1 MCKKP
6 FLKERTIKYTEYPS
20 ADQLPADDF
29 DLLARAWDQT
39 ENAYA
44 PYSHFK
50 VGASLS
56 LEDGTSISGSNQENA
71 SYPAGLCAERVA
83 LFSAAGTHPGK
94 IITALAVSA
103 KNSNNDLFNPV
114 FPCGF
119 CLQVLV
125 EMERKQQK
133 PIRLIVGNPNTRIL
147 VFETGGDLM
156 PFAFDADQLG
166 TNP

>member
-1 MCKKP
+1 MCKNPLSREK
-6 FLKERTIKYTEYPS
+6 TIKYTEYPS
-20 ADQLPADDF
+20 ADQLSREDI
-29 DLLARAWDQT
+29 DLLTRAWNQT
-39 ENAYA
+39 QNAYA

-50 VGASLS
+50 VGACLS
-56 LEDGTSISGSNQENA
+56 LEDGTTISGSNQENA

-94 IITALAVSA
+94 KIIALAISA
-103 KNSNNDLFNPV
+103 KNQTNDLLDPV

-133 PIRLIVGNPNTRIL
+133 PIRLIIGNPNTRVL
-147 VFETGGDLM
+147 VFDSGGDMM
-156 PFAFDADQLG
+156 PFAFDAEQL
-166 TNP
+166 